1 MTYQN
6 DIIDNEQMNDLPME
20 NIDDRCCVN
29 FMILTSA
36 KIYFSIDLW

>member
-20 NIDDRCCVN
+20 NINDRCVN
-29 FMILTSA
+29 FMVLTSA